1 MLKFFSS
8 FREDAG
14 TSRLR
19 GSCLWGVE
27 SVVVRKGLGTG
38 RHSCQEG
45 TKRPGEY
52 RQHRVHF
59 RASPAWCERDRETVL
74 CLILGLGDG
83 G

>member
-1 MLKFFSS
+1 M
-8 FREDAG
+8 
-14 TSRLR
+14 
-19 GSCLWGVE
+19 
-27 SVVVRKGLGTG
+27 VVRKGLGTG

-59 RASPAWCERDRETVL
+59 RASPAWCEQDRETVL
-74 CLILGLGDG
+74 CLILGDG